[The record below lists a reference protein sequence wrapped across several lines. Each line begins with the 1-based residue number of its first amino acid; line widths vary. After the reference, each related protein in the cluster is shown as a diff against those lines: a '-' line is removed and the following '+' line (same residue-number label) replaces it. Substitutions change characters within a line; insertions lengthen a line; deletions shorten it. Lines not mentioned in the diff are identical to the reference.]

1 MIENKNKKRANH
13 GEFLQGGEPPL
24 IGRARSS
31 QKTPFLFVFTFSNLS
46 CIFLFSILPFYDLY
60 FSSNELVFFEPHLP
74 FMIYIFAYP
83 DLYFFRLSPM
93 YIFSNHP
100 SVFF

>member
-31 QKTPFLFVFTFSNLS
+31 QKTS
-46 CIFLFSILPFYDLY
+46 PFYDLY
-60 FSSNELVFFEPHLP
+60 FGISPPLP
-74 FMIYIFAYP
+74 FQGISFPTFFQSFFKHFVVENLLRVISHYYFNYISNV
-83 DLYFFRLSPM
+83 YFFLI
-93 YIFSNHP
+93 Y
-100 SVFF
+100 

>member
-31 QKTPFLFVFTFSNLS
+31 QKTSL
-46 CIFLFSILPFYDLY
+46 FYDLY
-60 FSSNELVFFEPHLP
+60 FGISPPLP
-74 FMIYIFAYP
+74 F
-83 DLYFFRLSPM
+83 
-93 YIFSNHP
+93 
-100 SVFF
+100 